1 MNEQRARPAQEATS
15 RARPAQ
21 ESTNRAHDVVAHLQ
35 AAALEMIAAARAVL
49 DVAEELVKEPG
60 EAAAMAATLA
70 NLAGRVVPSAPGEP
84 DGHQPG
90 PAGPRGHGQGPAGP
104 RGHQH
109 SPGVEHI
116 RVS

>member
-1 MNEQRARPAQEATS
+1 MNEQRARPAPEA
-15 RARPAQ
+15 
-21 ESTNRAHDVVAHLQ
+21 TNRAHDVVTHLQ
-35 AAALEMIAAARAVL
+35 AAALEMIEAARAFL

-70 NLAGRVVPSAPGEP
+70 NLAGRVAPSGPESPRAHG
-84 DGHQPG
+84 PG
-90 PAGPRGHGQGPAGP
+90 PAGPRGPAAPRRPAAHRGHGQ
-104 RGHQH
+104 